1 MPCPGFIRLRFQL
14 SAYRW
19 IPPAT
24 RRDRQREIDVKFEIK
39 NRWTGAVLFT
49 ADVPDETKSGLITRV
64 ALEQAVAGGT
74 DLSGADLSGAYLSG
88 ADLRGT
94 DLSGADLRRCR
105 PERCLPE
112 RCLPE
117 RCRPARYRPERC
129 RPERCRPERCLP
141 ERCRPARY
149 RPERCRPERCRPERC
164 LPERCRPD
172 AHPRRYVGSPIRH
185 ASRGSCI
192 DCALKAGRVDGSTY
206 EGECACL
213 VGTSRQC
220 SRGRLQRHRIAG
232 AGFIA
237 PHRAVL
243 YEH

>member
-1 MPCPGFIRLRFQL
+1 M
-14 SAYRW
+14 
-19 IPPAT
+19 
-24 RRDRQREIDVKFEIK
+24 KFEIK

-94 DLSGADLRRCR
+94 DLSGADLSGADLSGAYLSGAYLSGADLRGTDLSGADLSGADLSGAYLSGADLRGTD
-105 PERCLPE
+105 LSGAD
-112 RCLPE
+112 LSG
-117 RCRPARYRPERC
+117 ADLSGAY
-129 RPERCRPERCLP
+129 LSG
-141 ERCRPARY
+141 AD
-149 RPERCRPERCRPERC
+149 
-164 LPERCRPD
+164 LT
-172 AHPRRYVGSPIRH
+172 PIRDDMW
-185 ASRGSCI
+185 AVLSATPAEVPALI
-192 DCALKAGRVDGSTY
+192 AALKAGRVDGSTY